1 MSLKSYNIQNKEDV
15 SKIVEGCKKGDRKM
29 QQILFELTYGKSMSA
44 ALRYSPD
51 KASAMDVVSDSY
63 LKVFSKIDT
72 FDESGSLE
80 GWIRRIV
87 VNTAIDVIRRNK
99 GIYFEDVQ
107 NAEDIGLNLENNF
120 MVDGLESVDLS
131 PDEVMDI
138 IQKLSPGYKA
148 VFNMFVFEEMSHK
161 EISEA
166 LEISEGASKSN
177 LSRARNTIKKEIEL
191 LKEKSLRRQETMK
204 ELYK

>member
-1 MSLKSYNIQNKEDV
+1 MSLKSYNIQNKGDV

-107 NAEDIGLNLENNF
+107 NAEDVGLNLENNF
-120 MVDGLESVDLS
+120 MVDGLESADLS